1 MSGAPKSCETE
12 RHTFG
17 DSCRRPSAF
26 ANADGL
32 TLVFCEC
39 QFKREERG
47 VQNPLTSRR
56 EWAPNAPLAAI
67 RTQLWRSAGLAAC
80 QVRLIG
86 LRPPVRRLRRTPT
99 CGTRPVTRGNVQCA
113 TARRARG

>member
-17 DSCRRPSAF
+17 DSCRRPSAC

-32 TLVFCEC
+32 TLVFCEG